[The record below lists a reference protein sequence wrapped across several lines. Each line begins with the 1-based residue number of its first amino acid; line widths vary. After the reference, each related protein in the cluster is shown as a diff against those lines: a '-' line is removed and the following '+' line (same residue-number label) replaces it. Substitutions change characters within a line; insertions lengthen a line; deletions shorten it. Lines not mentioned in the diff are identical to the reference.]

1 MTAIL
6 CSGQENFLRLLMANA
21 SWSSSLLASHWDYL
35 QCLAGRHLDPPLG
48 GTLMFLLHPKSDLLK
63 FPCGPQAS

>member
-1 MTAIL
+1 
-6 CSGQENFLRLLMANA
+6 MANA